1 MEEREKKLRKVAL
14 KCGDF
19 ARQLSYHRA
28 INKYKDDLKLNFW
41 IATYNNAI
49 DLAVLD
55 WFHLFGYHNDDLH
68 WKNIVTDIPRFRDEL
83 YKFLKVREDEFKAYW
98 EEIKTYRDKDVAHIE
113 IRPVSNVPE
122 MTMALKAVS
131 FYYQTVLKELS
142 TIRNYDNWPADL
154 MHFHCRSLEQA
165 EKIATKAYEATR
177 DVSEKVF

>member
-1 MEEREKKLRKVAL
+1 MEEREKKLRRVAL

-28 INKYKDDLKLNFW
+28 ISKYQGSLKLNFW

-68 WKNIVTDIPRFRDEL
+68 WKNIVTDIPGFRNEL
-83 YKFLKVREDEFKAYW
+83 YNVIKVNDSEFNAYW
-98 EEIKTYRDKDVAHIE
+98 EEIKIYRDKDVAHIE
-113 IRPVSNVPE
+113 IRPVSNVPN

-131 FYYQTVLKELS
+131 FYYQTVLKELYGF
-142 TIRNYDNWPADL
+142 RNYSNWPIDL
-154 MHFHCRSLEQA
+154 MDYHRRSFEQTQH
-165 EKIATKAYEATR
+165 IVTIAYEATR
-177 DVSEKVF
+177 DFSEKVY

>member
-1 MEEREKKLRKVAL
+1 MEEREKRLRRVAL

-28 INKYKDDLKLNFW
+28 INKYRDDLKLNFW

-68 WKNIVTDIPRFRDEL
+68 WKNIVTNIPCFRNEL
-83 YKFLKVREDEFKAYW
+83 HKFLKVNEKEFKAYW

-142 TIRNYDNWPADL
+142 AFRNYGNWPADL
-154 MHFHCRSLEQA
+154 MGFHRRSLKQA
-165 EKIATKAYEATR
+165 EHIVTIAYEATR
-177 DVSEKVF
+177 NVPEKVF